1 MDARALGE
9 RNRGGKIPNEFLT
22 HTQTEIEKT
31 RVVIVVKR
39 MCERDGKSNETRG

>member
-22 HTQTEIEKT
+22 RTQIEIEKT
-31 RVVIVVKR
+31 RVVVKR